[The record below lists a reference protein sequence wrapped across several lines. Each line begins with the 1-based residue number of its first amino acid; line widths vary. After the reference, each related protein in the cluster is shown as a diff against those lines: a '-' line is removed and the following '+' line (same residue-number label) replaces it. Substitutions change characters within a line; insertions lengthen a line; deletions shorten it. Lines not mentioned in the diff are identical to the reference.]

1 VGCTRVKYAFT
12 VDISKNAL
20 ALFWVGSYG
29 TIEYNIPLPMGDK
42 AKE

>member
-1 VGCTRVKYAFT
+1 LHQGQIRFT

-42 AKE
+42 AEE